1 MKKIILSV
9 ILLLLST
16 TSLAAMTVVETTAK
30 HDILYNHPVSIGTSM
45 GKLAATDEYG
55 VFLNIVCRA
64 EEGES
69 EQVSFFYR
77 LNSGAVVEGKSLFT
91 EIEGEKIILIDGLST
106 LLIYNNENEVVA
118 FVKDIVSLVMDDVGV
133 VAFAPETKEKLLTKI
148 FDFFDEVVK
157 K

>member
-30 HDILYNHPVSIGTSM
+30 HDILYNHPVSMGTSM

-91 EIEGEKIILIDGLST
+91 EIEGEKI
-106 LLIYNNENEVVA
+106 LLGNKKWYGWKLAENVEIKYQGHGKPYPVYRVWLEV
-118 FVKDIVSLVMDDVGV
+118 D
-133 VAFAPETKEKLLTKI
+133 
-148 FDFFDEVVK
+148 
-157 K
+157 